1 MIKPISTLSQTLLV
15 MALLFISFNLHA
27 VEEGHAKVLQL
38 TNPAKSYGVQIGDKL
53 TRKVVLEVPAPL
65 TIADA
70 NFPKKGTKNKGIEL
84 VDVAV
89 TTSQQKDRTIY
100 TFSLGYQTFNSTN
113 KPTVMQLPVEKFV
126 LTGAEK
132 PENIE
137 IAAWG
142 FWFSPIVAG
151 GIETAQKN
159 IQPELMPPLLNIEVH
174 QIRLALFLSLF
185 ILSLIA
191 LLYMNA
197 DGHWLP
203 FMGGAF
209 AKAHR
214 QLKRLARSSVAKT
227 VVEEKQALVY
237 LHQAFNQ
244 HFGANMFARDI
255 EHFVGLRPS
264 FSKVQ
269 SKIAQFF
276 DESNQSLYSIEP
288 RDSQKMIVN
297 LVQLSKELR
306 DCERGV

>member
-151 GIETAQKN
+151 GVDTAQKN
-159 IQPELMPPLLNIEVH
+159 IQPELMPPMLNIEVH

-185 ILSLIA
+185 IFSLIA

-214 QLKRLARSSVAKT
+214 QLKRLAQSSVAKT

-306 DCERGV
+306 DSERGV

>member
-137 IAAWG
+137 VAAWG

-151 GIETAQKN
+151 GVDTAQKN
-159 IQPELMPPLLNIEVH
+159 IQSELMPPLLNIEVH

-185 ILSLIA
+185 IFSLIA

-214 QLKRLARSSVAKT
+214 QLKRLAQSSVAKT

>member
-27 VEEGHAKVLQL
+27 VEEAHAKVLQL

-151 GIETAQKN
+151 GVDTAQKN

-185 ILSLIA
+185 IFSLIA

-214 QLKRLARSSVAKT
+214 QLKRLAQSSVAKT

-306 DCERGV
+306 DSERGV

>member
-151 GIETAQKN
+151 GVDTAQKN
-159 IQPELMPPLLNIEVH
+159 IQPELMPPMLNIEVH

-185 ILSLIA
+185 IFSLIA

-214 QLKRLARSSVAKT
+214 QLKRLAQSSVAKT

>member
-113 KPTVMQLPVEKFV
+113 KPTVMQLPAEKFV

-159 IQPELMPPLLNIEVH
+159 IQPELMPPMLNIEVH

-185 ILSLIA
+185 IFSLIA

-214 QLKRLARSSVAKT
+214 QLKRLAQSSVAKT